1 MGGRVATVER
11 DTPRVGRARA
21 WGRKRAITEE
31 SRGSDDGGETG
42 TVARESERVRARG
55 ARRTGDGSPNERDGE
70 KRPCVVY
77 YYYYTV
83 YDDDDDPPRRRSNY
97 RRRTV
102 SNGVLGRDAQSNSRS
117 SSGCRRRVLVK
128 YYYY

>member
-1 MGGRVATVER
+1 MAGGGNER
-11 DTPRVGRARA
+11 ETPRVGRARA

-31 SRGSDDGGETG
+31 ARGSDDDGETG
-42 TVARESERVRARG
+42 TVRERVNGCEREG
-55 ARRTGDGSPNERDGE
+55 PGEPVTGVRTSETERND
-70 KRPCVVY
+70 RVLCTTTT
-77 YYYYTV
+77 TV
-83 YDDDDDPPRRRSNY
+83 YDDDDDDDPPRRRSNY